1 MAIYLQNNVG
11 VKINSV
17 NISSLVSA
25 VTLTQTFDENEITG
39 MGQSAHIMAK
49 GLESSTLTIDFF
61 NDWAAASVMQ
71 TLNSAYGTTVP
82 VSLIA
87 VAPTVSAT
95 NPTFA
100 FTILVNNLT
109 PVGSGGVGDEAASSL
124 SFTVNSAV
132 TQSYVTPF

>member
-17 NISSLVSA
+17 NISTLVSA

-39 MGQSAHIMAK
+39 MGQSSHVMAK
-49 GLESSTLTIDFF
+49 GLESATLTIDFF

-87 VAPTVSAT
+87 VSPTVSAT